1 LGDREQHQL
10 KYREIIHLFEK
21 YSLCDKQD
29 LVDEKD
35 EKEKKEC
42 HNKGKEVL
50 PSYVAIY

>member
-1 LGDREQHQL
+1 LED
-10 KYREIIHLFEK
+10 REIIHLLEK
-21 YSLCDKQD
+21 YPLGNEKN